1 MKQYISTR
9 TIGFIIGLL
18 VFLLI
23 LTLPTISAF
32 LNIAQQNLAGL
43 PLSVSIQKLADST
56 QVVLALL
63 VLMVIWW
70 ITEAIPL
77 PITALLPAI
86 VLPFLHV
93 IGISGKDIYEFTIK
107 NTLINYA
114 NPVIYLFL
122 GGFLIAAAMQK
133 WGLDRRLTLWIL
145 TRGNLANSA
154 RSILLGM
161 MAVSAFLSMWISNT
175 ATTAMMLPLGLGI
188 LHLMNLKPGE
198 SRYGTALMLG
208 IAWAASIGGVG
219 TIIGTPPNG
228 IALGILNSTFAKRSD
243 ISSYYFP

>member
-1 MKQYISTR
+1 MRNITFKSF
-9 TIGFIIGLL
+9 G
-18 VFLLI
+18 FLLGLCLFVVI
-23 LTLPTISAF
+23 LALPTFSTFSDTAQKIVQTQNTAFNSAD
-32 LNIAQQNLAGL
+32 LA
-43 PLSVSIQKLADST
+43 VSIQS
-56 QVVLALL
+56 VFALL
-63 VLMVIWW
+63 MLMVIWW

-93 IGISGKDIYEFTIK
+93 VGIAGTIPYEFTIK
-107 NTLINYA
+107 NVLLSYA

-145 TRGNLANSA
+145 TRGNLANST
-154 RSILLGM
+154 RSILFGM
-161 MAVSAFLSMWISNT
+161 MSVSAFLSMWISNT
-175 ATTAMMLPLGLGI
+175 ATTAMMLPLGIGVLR
-188 LHLMNLKPGE
+188 LMGLKPGE

-219 TIIGTPPNG
+219 TVIYLRQSRRLDYVNR
-228 IALGILNSTFAKRSD
+228 SKRLCVL
-243 ISSYYFP
+243 IEK